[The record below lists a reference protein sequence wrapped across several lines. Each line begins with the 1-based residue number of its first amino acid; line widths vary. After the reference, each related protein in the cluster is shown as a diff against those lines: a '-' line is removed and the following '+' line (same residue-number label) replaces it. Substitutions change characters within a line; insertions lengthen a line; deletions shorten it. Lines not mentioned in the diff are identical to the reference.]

1 MLLERILH
9 QMTDLII
16 GNICSLLAMVTDS
29 ISSTRKTTKGVL
41 MMQSIS
47 QVIYF
52 LGAIVLKG
60 YSAAVQNA
68 VSLFRNLVAIRE
80 KQRKWLELAL
90 IAVAVVLGL
99 VFNNRGFW
107 GLLPVVA
114 NLEYSIAVF
123 RFRDNERA
131 LKIAFLFCA
140 VCFTIFNGV
149 IFNFVGMIANFIILA
164 TTILNL
170 CKKR

>member
-1 MLLERILH
+1 M
-9 QMTDLII
+9 DLII
-16 GNICSLLAMVTDS
+16 GNLCSLLAMVTDS
-29 ISSTRKTTKGVL
+29 ISASRKTTRGVL
-41 MMQSIS
+41 LMQSIS
-47 QVIYF
+47 QAIY
-52 LGAIVLKG
+52 LVSAIVLKG

-68 VSLFRNLVAIRE
+68 VGLFRNLVAIRE
-80 KQRKWLELAL
+80 KQQKWLEIIL
-90 IAVAVVLGL
+90 IVVAMVLGL

-107 GLLPVVA
+107 GLLPVMA

-149 IFNFVGMIANFIILA
+149 ILNFVGVISNFIILI
-164 TTILNL
+164 TTIINL